1 MLTNQL
7 FYNTVNSV
15 EGNDCQIKA
24 LETAKRDNIYYNNK
38 RYQQQQH
45 ASKLHYRYYQ
55 EQIQD

>member
-38 RYQQQQH
+38 RYQQQH